1 MKERADA
8 MPSLAA
14 AIAGRLGAVV
24 RESLDPQ
31 TMDDYKK
38 FAHQADAL
46 LASSDL
52 LNERVNICDSMSSTL
67 CARLARYDDV
77 QERRAIKARSI
88 MDEMKPTL
96 IEYIKMSSPKSR
108 AAAFAQKD
116 HDRSRLDF
124 NSIDVTTDS
133 TIFAPTQT
141 PVPSLS
147 PIRRQFESSKRE
159 MRALLDSLKQKRG
172 RGPQHCGAISPTNVE
187 RSVVAEAEDIGSVPP
202 AGGDSGEGS
211 MSFGKYVPSKNLPR
225 LEGGSTQAPATTLA
239 LAVSL
244 ALFLIRDFLSMD
256 TKSTRYDCKILIFN
270 LKKKYIV

>member
-1 MKERADA
+1 MDERRLASIQKVTASQKICEASRIRSMKSFLQAFNAMESAIDEGRGALASMKERADA

-52 LNERVNICDSMSSTL
+52 LNERVNICDSMSPTL

-96 IEYIKMSSPKSR
+96 IEYIKMSSPK
-108 AAAFAQKD
+108 
-116 HDRSRLDF
+116 
-124 NSIDVTTDS
+124 I
-133 TIFAPTQT
+133 
-141 PVPSLS
+141 
-147 PIRRQFESSKRE
+147 SSCCFCAKR
-159 MRALLDSLKQKRG
+159 
-172 RGPQHCGAISPTNVE
+172 P
-187 RSVVAEAEDIGSVPP
+187 
-202 AGGDSGEGS
+202 
-211 MSFGKYVPSKNLPR
+211 
-225 LEGGSTQAPATTLA
+225 
-239 LAVSL
+239 
-244 ALFLIRDFLSMD
+244 
-256 TKSTRYDCKILIFN
+256 
-270 LKKKYIV
+270 